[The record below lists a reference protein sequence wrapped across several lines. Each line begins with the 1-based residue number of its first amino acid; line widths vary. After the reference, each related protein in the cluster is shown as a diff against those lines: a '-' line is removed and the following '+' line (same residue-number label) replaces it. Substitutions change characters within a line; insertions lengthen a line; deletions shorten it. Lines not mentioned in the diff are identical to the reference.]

1 MSTHSGENL
10 TNATNVCVHLLKQL
24 IWRHIWEPTVK
35 KDLIRATL
43 HLLLKAIGRD
53 DPHSFWSTLLFALS
67 VWSLQ
72 QILSPLYSPT
82 IIIISHYVYRRQE
95 SRNKKWSQSSS
106 FSSWLLSLIDRLPI
120 AAPLVLVLTIIVARH
135 SHPPRQQFVQIV
147 CQFVSSFLN
156 FFFIIYFLFLNCI
169 ASYYQLLNLTRT

>member
-1 MSTHSGENL
+1 MTLSSENQKSNSQEFLTMTHPLERSYQCDFASVTKGN
-10 TNATNVCVHLLKQL
+10 
-24 IWRHIWEPTVK
+24 
-35 KDLIRATL
+35 
-43 HLLLKAIGRD
+43 GRD

-72 QILSPLYSPT
+72 PILSPVYSPT
-82 IIIISHYVYRRQE
+82 IIIISHYVYRRWE

-147 CQFVSSFLN
+147 WQFVSSFLN
-156 FFFIIYFLFLNCI
+156 FFFKVHIFVP
-169 ASYYQLLNLTRT
+169 